1 MQQNDTEDKRVKK
14 STEITQ
20 KRQRCEYT
28 PLLWILVFEIYQLN
42 TQFGV
47 SMVTFKSAQNDDL
60 FFY

>member
-1 MQQNDTEDKRVKK
+1 MQQNDTEDKRVKI

-20 KRQRCEYT
+20 KRQRCEYAH
-28 PLLWILVFEIYQLN
+28 LLWILVFEIYQLN